1 MPSKKKDPVFR
12 KIVIPWYRS
21 KTAYTLVLLC
31 MLLVFLFAI
40 AGVSVASEIEAY
52 KSYIWVPILLLA
64 LSALILLT
72 ASYRL
77 LKSYF
82 SRSSN
87 RFLP

>member
-1 MPSKKKDPVFR
+1 MPSKKDPVFR

-21 KTAYTLVLLC
+21 KTAYALVLLC

-40 AGVSVASEIEAY
+40 AGVAVASEIEGY
-52 KSYIWVPILLLA
+52 KGYIWVPILLLA
-64 LSALILLT
+64 LSALLLTT

-87 RFLP
+87 RYLP